1 MERTNT
7 PNPLSS
13 INVVRKSLRVLSK
26 PHRRKLSLVA
36 IIQVLLGG
44 LDLIGVALVG
54 ALGAL
59 AVSGVQSRQP
69 GNRINLILSQL
80 HISDLLFQQQVAILG
95 LLAAAVLVGRTF
107 LSVLF
112 TRRILFFLSRR
123 GAEISAQLTY
133 QLFNQPLLRIQS
145 RTIQQNLFAVT
156 SGVNAI
162 TMGVIGASV
171 TILADF
177 SLLLIIGVGLLVLN
191 PIVALGTIG
200 LFTAIAFILYVALHR
215 RAQLLGNE
223 EARLS
228 VATNQKLIEALSAYR
243 QMFVANRRGY
253 YSQEISK
260 LQIQSAEV
268 MAETTFMPNISKYVI
283 ETTVVLGS
291 LVLGAIQ
298 FWTQDATH
306 AVATLTVFMAAGSRL
321 APAILRLQQGLIVI
335 KGAVGQAELTLQLMD
350 EVGSEPSPSNQV
362 LSFNTR
368 HPEFKGSVVL
378 RDVSFTYPGS
388 SEHVLDGVSVEIAP
402 GEIIAIVGPSGAGKT
417 TLIDIVLGLI
427 SPDRGEV
434 LISNLKPSEAIS
446 EFSGAIAYVPQ
457 DIMISD
463 GTVREN
469 VVLGFDGL
477 QVPQSQIDKA
487 LEIAQLSKMILG
499 MTHGIDTRVGDRGTL
514 LSGGQR
520 QRLGIARALLT
531 NPKLIV
537 LDEATSA
544 LDGQTEA
551 DLSDAIN
558 QLKNDATI
566 IIVAHRL
573 STVRTADQV
582 IYLEEGKLKAKG
594 TFEEVRRLIPD
605 FEKQAH
611 LMGL

>member
-1 MERTNT
+1 MSTFDSH
-7 PNPLSS
+7 SS
-13 INVVRKSLRVLSK
+13 LNVIRKSLNVLSK
-26 PHRRKLSLVA
+26 QDKRKLSFVA

-69 GNRINLILSQL
+69 GNRINMVLSQL

-95 LLAAAVLVGRTF
+95 LMAAAALVGRTF

-123 GAEISAQLTY
+123 GAEISAQLTF
-133 QLFNQPLLRIQS
+133 QLFKQPLLQIQS

-171 TILADF
+171 TILSDF
-177 SLLLIIGVGLLVLN
+177 SLLLIIGVGLLILN
-191 PIVALGTIG
+191 PIVALGTLV
-200 LFTAIAFILYVALHR
+200 LFTGIALLLYVSLHR
-215 RAQLLGNE
+215 RAQFLGNE

-228 VATNQKLIEALSAYR
+228 VSTNQKLIEALGAYR

-260 LQIQSAEV
+260 LRVQAADV

-291 LVLGAIQ
+291 LLLGAIQ
-298 FWTQDATH
+298 FWTQDASH

-321 APAILRLQQGLIVI
+321 APAILRLQQGSIVI
-335 KGAVGQAELTLQLMD
+335 KGAVGQAELTLKLMD
-350 EVGSEPSPSNQV
+350 EVGSEHTRSDQV
-362 LSFNTR
+362 AEFNTN
-368 HPEFKGSVVL
+368 HPEFYSSVEIK
-378 RDVSFTYPGS
+378 DVSFAYPGS
-388 SEHVLDGVSVEIAP
+388 SEKVLCGVTLEIMP

-417 TLIDIVLGLI
+417 TLIDTILGLI
-427 SPDRGEV
+427 SPDSGEV
-434 LISNLKPSEAIS
+434 LISKLKPSEAIVK
-446 EFSGAIAYVPQ
+446 FSGAISYVPQ
-457 DIMISD
+457 DILISD
-463 GTVREN
+463 GSVKEN
-469 VVLGFDGL
+469 VALGFDVNK
-477 QVPQSQIDKA
+477 VPQARIEKA
-487 LEIAQLSKMILG
+487 LEIAQLSQMISAMPDGLN
-499 MTHGIDTRVGDRGTL
+499 TQVGDRGTL

-551 DLSDAIN
+551 DLSEAIN
-558 QLKNDATI
+558 KLKNNATI

-582 IYLEEGKLKAKG
+582 VYLEAGEIKAKG
-594 TFEEVRRLIPD
+594 TFDEVRKLIPD
-605 FEKQAH
+605 FEKQAQ

>member
-1 MERTNT
+1 MNT
-7 PNPLSS
+7 VKSHSSLSV
-13 INVVRKSLRVLSK
+13 IRKSLNVLSK
-26 PHRRKLSLVA
+26 QDRRKLSFVV

-69 GNRINLILSQL
+69 GNRINMVLSQL

-95 LLAAAVLVGRTF
+95 LMAAAALVGRTF

-123 GAEISAQLTY
+123 GAEISAQLTF
-133 QLFNQPLLRIQS
+133 QLFKQPLLQIQS

-171 TILADF
+171 TILSDS
-177 SLLLIIGVGLLVLN
+177 SLLLIIGIGLLVLN
-191 PIVALGTIG
+191 PIVALGTLV
-200 LFTAIAFILYVALHR
+200 LFTGIAFLLYVALHK
-215 RAQLLGNE
+215 RAQFLGNE

-228 VATNQKLIEALSAYR
+228 VATNQKLIEALGAYR
-243 QMFVANRRGY
+243 QMFVANRRAY
-253 YSQEISK
+253 YSHEISK
-260 LQIQSAEV
+260 LRIQASDV

-291 LVLGAIQ
+291 LLLGAIQ
-298 FWTQDATH
+298 FWTQDASH

-321 APAILRLQQGLIVI
+321 APAILRLQQGSIVI
-335 KGAVGQAELTLQLMD
+335 KGAVGQAELTLKLMD
-350 EVGSEPSPSNQV
+350 EVDSEPIQSDQV
-362 LSFNTR
+362 ERFNAQ

-378 RDVSFTYPGS
+378 KDVSFTYPGV
-388 SEHVLDGVSVEIAP
+388 SERVLDGISLNIAS
-402 GEIIAIVGPSGAGKT
+402 GEVIAIVGPSGAGKT

-427 SPDRGEV
+427 FPDRGEV
-434 LISNLKPSEAIS
+434 LISNLKPLEAIAK
-446 EFSGAIAYVPQ
+446 FSGAIAYVPQ
-457 DIMISD
+457 DILISD

-469 VVLGFDGL
+469 VALGFDAEE
-477 QVPQSQIDKA
+477 VPQAQIENA
-487 LEIAQLSKMILG
+487 LEIAQLSKMIFG
-499 MTHGIDTRVGDRGTL
+499 MPDGINTQVGDRGTL

-544 LDGQTEA
+544 LDGQTES
-551 DLSDAIN
+551 DLSEAIN
-558 QLKNDATI
+558 QLKNNATI

-573 STVRTADQV
+573 STVRNADQV
-582 IYLEEGKLKAKG
+582 IYLEAGKIKAKG
-594 TFEEVRRLIPD
+594 TFEQVRASVPD
-605 FEKQAH
+605 FEKQAQI
-611 LMGL
+611 MSIQ